1 MAVTISASMV
11 KDLREKTGVGMM
23 ECKKALEENAG
34 DMEKSIVWLRERGMS
49 RAAKKADRVAA
60 EGMVHFVIN
69 DKGNGAALLEVNCET
84 DFVSKNEEFRSFVTE
99 TATLALNSN
108 INNIDTLSTMKLAS
122 GATVDETIKGLIQK
136 IGENM
141 KLRRVQTLAISN
153 GEIKGYSHMGGKI
166 GTLVVLEGATGPA
179 VKELGHDIAMHVA
192 AAFPRFLNRTEVDT
206 TELNQEREIARKKL
220 VEEKKPEAMIE
231 KILEGQMNKFYKEVC
246 LVEQPFVKD
255 PDVSITKLLEKTDK
269 NLKLTKFLRF
279 QLGEGIE
286 KKKEDFAAE
295 VAAQLGH

>member
-23 ECKKALEENAG
+23 ECKKALEENSG

-60 EGMVHFVIN
+60 EGMVHFAIS
-69 DKGNGAALLEVNCET
+69 DKGNNAALLEINCET

-99 TATLALNSN
+99 TAKIALDNN
-108 INNIDTLSTMKLAS
+108 INDIEKLSTMKLAS

-141 KLRRVQTLAISN
+141 KLRRIHTITSN
-153 GEIKGYSHMGGKI
+153 GQITGYSHMGGKI
-166 GTLVVLEGATGPA
+166 GTLVVLEGANSPE
-179 VKELGHDIAMHVA
+179 VKEVGKDIAMHIA
-192 AAFPRFLNRTEVDT
+192 AAFPRYLSRNEVDT

-220 VEEKKPEAMIE
+220 IEEKKPEAMIE

-246 LVEQPFVKD
+246 LIEQAFVKD
-255 PDVSITKLLEKTDK
+255 PDISITKLLEKTDK

-295 VAAQLGH
+295 VAAQLGR